1 MILWQYY
8 IRTLRSWESH
18 THVSSSQ
25 KESHN
30 SSERVWRETQKE
42 TFVLVALN
50 HFRNIF
56 YMIYIINKYVFI
68 LLYTY
73 ILHSLLRWCTFF
85 WTSLCGLCRCRRY
98 ISVWRPADDKPWL
111 SSTRVEALLFT
122 YYSLK
127 SDLLYISTVFLCMY
141 SYIIYSPDPIRSQ
154 RTSGCFPWK
163 SGIEASV

>member
-1 MILWQYY
+1 MSPPVKKSPTIL
-8 IRTLRSWESH
+8 RNGCGARLKKRLSF
-18 THVSSSQ
+18 SSPSIIF
-25 KESHN
+25 
-30 SSERVWRETQKE
+30 ETY
-42 TFVLVALN
+42 
-50 HFRNIF
+50 F

-73 ILHSLLRWCTFF
+73 ILHSSLRWSTFF